1 MVLAVFVIIAVV
13 TVAVGLST
21 LISYW
26 LNRGESELEKLGVSR
41 TYPRSTLPGAK
52 IDAYFEL
59 KERLREQYAK
69 GSDQDRAWM
78 SQLPMQAKDMLKYRL
93 MQRAI
98 GDMAALRKIDADA
111 RGYWRLFSKGMIT
124 RTFWNSVMEAEQD
137 LTQELES
144 VKLEASCVEPSQDP
158 QGIISEAMQFVM
170 RYGDKLAS
178 TAEMDPSTDAI
189 TEMMRHL
196 PPPGAAAGGG
206 AGGGPPGAPG
216 PQHGGHPQQMMQ
228 QHPNHPRPPPGM
240 GGPHPGAP
248 MPPQK
253 GGSEEDGYL
262 WKQDADELE
271 VSVIVPDTAT
281 KAQVKVTFG
290 AKKLRVEHAG
300 TVLVEGQ
307 LAAACVPEG
316 STWTLSKGR
325 LVVSLEKADPRPWPG
340 LFAAKG

>member
-1 MVLAVFVIIAVV
+1 MAVVVLVIVAVV

-21 LISYW
+21 LISW
-26 LNRGESELEKLGVSR
+26 FLNRGESELEKLGVSK
-41 TYPRSTLPGAK
+41 TYPRSSLPGAK
-52 IDAYFEL
+52 IDAYLEL

-69 GSDQDRAWM
+69 GSDADQAWM

-124 RTFWNSVMEAEQD
+124 RTFWNSVLEAEQD

-144 VKLEASCVEPSQDP
+144 VKLEASCVEPGQDP

-178 TAEMDPSTDAI
+178 GPDVDGSADAI

-196 PPPGAAAGGG
+196 PAPGAAGGG
-206 AGGGPPGAPG
+206 GGGGPPGPPG
-216 PQHGGHPQQMMQ
+216 GPPHGMHPQQMQ
-228 QHPNHPRPPPGM
+228 QHPHHPRPPAGM
-240 GGPHPGAP
+240 GGPMPGGPA
-248 MPPQK
+248 PPQQ
-253 GGSEEDGYL
+253 GGSEADGYT

-271 VSVIVPDTAT
+271 VSVIVPNTAT

-300 TVLVEGQ
+300 AVLVEGQ
-307 LAAACVPEG
+307 LAANCDPDG

-325 LVVSLEKADPRPWPG
+325 LVVSLEKADRKPWPG